1 MSSLDESSLRPACEY
16 QENLDILRQ
25 TYFFSGVPLE
35 SLKVFAYLCTRETFD
50 SQEYIFQQGENGDDA
65 FCIVSGSAQLE
76 RNGNG
81 GARAIRIC
89 GPGEFFGGL
98 TLLGETQRLY
108 SLRAVEKT
116 VCMVLGREKFTKT
129 IEQFPAQ
136 MPRIVKAVV
145 NAVVKWE
152 QRFLDDLASDCGG
165 CLPRLG
171 VSVL

>member
-1 MSSLDESSLRPACEY
+1 MSSLEKSSLSPSCEY

-35 SLKVFAYLCTRETFD
+35 SLKVFAYLCTRETFKPN
-50 SQEYIFQQGENGDDA
+50 EFLFQQGEDGGDA
-65 FCIVSGSAQLE
+65 FCIVSGNAQLE
-76 RNGNG
+76 RSENG
-81 GARAIRIC
+81 GALPIRVC
-89 GPGEFFGGL
+89 GPGEFIGGL

-108 SLRAVEKT
+108 SLRAMETT
-116 VCMVLGREKFTKT
+116 VCIVLSREKFSKT

-145 NAVVKWE
+145 GAIIKWE
-152 QRFLDDLASDCGG
+152 QRFLEELASDCGG

-171 VSVL
+171 ISVL